1 MKLKTPAYLQPC
13 LPQNNQS
20 KVILMRDLLPYIKLY
35 KKHWFGLT
43 LGMLLSF
50 ATLFASIGLLT
61 ISGWFIS
68 ASAIAGLTIARETFN
83 YMLPAGAVRGF
94 SIGRTAG
101 RWGERVVSHNATFK
115 LLTELRIF
123 FFKKLIPLIPGRF
136 SKLRDA
142 DLLNRLVADVDAMDH
157 VYLRLISPIIV
168 GTLGIIGLTAFLA
181 WFDVTIGLTLGA
193 ILFSLLLIWPTL
205 FYKLGKQNGA
215 DLTQNKATLRIKT
228 LDWLQGNAEL
238 RIFGAEEQYH
248 QRILDAQVAL
258 LSNQR
263 HMATLTGLANGLL
276 LLANGWTLLL
286 MLWISADG
294 IAGMTPDPMV
304 AMVAFAT
311 MASFELLMPIA
322 GAFQYLGQTLS
333 SARRLNEIITAEP
346 DTVFDENGVTQEI
359 KGNLTISDVSYQYL
373 DADTDAITHVSL
385 DLLAGQKMA
394 IVGQTGSGKS
404 TLLQLLTRQWDPK
417 SGSIAIDGVQLPK
430 WKESSLRSAMSVV
443 SQRVDILN
451 GSLRDN
457 LLLANDE
464 ANDELLAQTLNK
476 VGLGDLTADEGL
488 NTWLGDGGRQLSG
501 GERRRIGIARALL
514 HNAPIVLLD
523 EPTEGLDQKTEQQ
536 IMSVLNDHIK
546 DKTVVFITHRLVN
559 LENMDQVC
567 LMDHGEIT
575 EQGTHESLLALNG
588 AYHQLWQRF

>member
-1 MKLKTPAYLQPC
+1 
-13 LPQNNQS
+13 
-20 KVILMRDLLPYIKLY
+20 MRDLLPYIKLY

-61 ISGWFIS
+61 LSGWFIS

-193 ILFSLLLIWPTL
+193 ILFALLLIWPTL

-238 RIFGAEEQYH
+238 RIFGAEEQYQQH
-248 QRILDAQVAL
+248 ILDAQVAL

-373 DADTDAITHVSL
+373 DADTDAIKHISL

-417 SGSIAIDGVQLPK
+417 SGAIYIDGVQLPK

-457 LLLANDE
+457 LLLANDT
-464 ANDELLAQTLNK
+464 ASDEELIKTLSK
-476 VGLGDLTADEGL
+476 VGLDDLTPDEGL

-501 GERRRIGIARALL
+501 GERRRVGIARALL

-536 IMSVLNDHIK
+536 IMSVLNEHIK

-559 LENMDQVC
+559 LEQMDNIC
-567 LMDHGEIT
+567 LMDHGKIV
-575 EQGTHESLLALNG
+575 EQGTHNTLLSLKG

>member
-1 MKLKTPAYLQPC
+1 
-13 LPQNNQS
+13 
-20 KVILMRDLLPYIKLY
+20 MRDLLPYIKLY

-181 WFDVTIGLTLGA
+181 WFDTTIGLTLGA

-346 DTVFDENGVTQEI
+346 DTVFDDNGVTQEI
-359 KGNLTISDVSYQYL
+359 KGNLTISDVSYQYI

-417 SGSIAIDGVQLPK
+417 SGSISIDGVQLPK

-464 ANDELLAQTLNK
+464 ANDELLTQTLNK

-559 LENMDQVC
+559 LENMDHIC

>member
-1 MKLKTPAYLQPC
+1 
-13 LPQNNQS
+13 
-20 KVILMRDLLPYIKLY
+20 MRDLLPYIKLY

-157 VYLRLISPIIV
+157 VYLRLVSPIIV

-181 WFDVTIGLTLGA
+181 WFDITIGLTLGA
-193 ILFSLLLIWPTL
+193 ILLSLLLIWPTL
-205 FYKLGKQNGA
+205 FYKLGKHNGSE
-215 DLTQNKATLRIKT
+215 LTQNKATLRIKT

-238 RIFGAEEQYH
+238 RIFGAEAQYR
-248 QRILDAQVAL
+248 QRILDAQTAL
-258 LSNQR
+258 LANQ
-263 HMATLTGLANGLL
+263 HSMAALTGLANGLL

-286 MLWISADG
+286 MLWIAGDG

-346 DTVFDENGVTQEI
+346 DTVFDENGVDQAI
-359 KGNLTISDVSYQYL
+359 KGNLTISNVDYQYM
-373 DADTDAITHVSL
+373 DADTNAINAISL
-385 DLLAGQKMA
+385 DLLSGQKMA

-417 SGSIAIDGVQLPK
+417 SGYIAIDGVKLPK

-457 LLLANDE
+457 LLLADDTASDE
-464 ANDELLAQTLNK
+464 KLIKTLNQ
-476 VGLGDLTADEGL
+476 VGLEALTTDEGL
-488 NTWLGDGGRQLSG
+488 NAWLGDGGRQLSG

-514 HNAPIVLLD
+514 HDAPIVLLD

-536 IMSVLNDHIK
+536 IMSVLNKHIEH
-546 DKTVVFITHRLVN
+546 KTVVFITHRLVN
-559 LENMDQVC
+559 LEQMDHIC
-567 LMDHGEIT
+567 LMDHGEIV
-575 EQGTHESLLALNG
+575 EQGTHDSLLSLKG